1 MTSEA
6 LLLIVSFSTV
16 LQFCAFFISIYAL
29 RFVDFRAA
37 WAVVGLVTFLMAV
50 HRSTTL
56 ADVWMEPEAYPTSVT
71 AELIALSI
79 SLLVVVGLSIGL
91 SLVRNLSHRLELSE
105 QNQKA
110 LQESELKFKAL
121 TEGSDA
127 GFVVLDADGNV
138 LECNETYI
146 KLTGRKVPEEIIG
159 HNLAE
164 WVVNE
169 RNEGEVYV
177 SDELAKI
184 REEQRETS
192 NQRAQQYEGAILVHP
207 DGKRIPIV
215 VLSSAVET
223 PSGLQILALVRDIS
237 EREEARKKLEASEK
251 RANLL
256 LDCSPISTAIFS
268 SEGHLLRT
276 NKAHDDLWGVPFGE
290 LLVEPDSDLEERLN
304 ILKDPQSLAI
314 LGKDRLEA
322 VFAGER
328 LEIGPLTYR
337 ASEFNPAMGR
347 DNFVMVLFFPL
358 LNDSGGVEQV
368 VQMHVDLT
376 ERIIIEQK
384 LREREALY
392 RAVIDATND
401 GFAVLLPDE
410 TVVDANDEYVRIV
423 GHKDLS
429 EIKGRI
435 SRQWVSEDMGLE
447 ELGRLL
453 KEGGKRHGVR
463 IDYKHEDGSIVPAE
477 VSGAVVETDS
487 GPQVVVLARDIS
499 ERLQV
504 EEKLRQAQKMD
515 AIGKLT
521 GGVAHDFNNLL
532 AVVFGNAELALG
544 NETAEREVGTYL
556 NAILV
561 AAERGADLTHRLL
574 AFSRQ
579 TPLAPKVINIDD
591 ALDNAHALLQRLIGE
606 DIDLVLIKAKDTPS
620 CEVDPSEL
628 ESVIVNLANNAREAM
643 PKGGKLIIET
653 DHRIC
658 DQDSPMVSAGEL
670 AAGEYVVVSISDS
683 GVGIE
688 PDILDK
694 VTEPF
699 FTTKNIAE
707 GAGLGLSMAYGF
719 AKQSNGHLTIYS
731 EPGEGTT
738 IKLYLPAHLENAQE
752 LATDIISQVPHG
764 DEKILLVEDDPALN
778 ALACHM
784 LEVLEYRVE
793 TAGDARTAIELF
805 HRHGD
810 FDMLVTDI
818 MLPGG
823 LNGQELAEQL
833 LSVNPQLKVMFMS
846 GYTENTVLHHGR
858 LDEGVVLLQKPFRIL
873 DLGLTVRQV
882 LDA

>member
-1 MTSEA
+1 MRETKPLGEATSE
-6 LLLIVSFSTV
+6 
-16 LQFCAFFISIYAL
+16 
-29 RFVDFRAA
+29 
-37 WAVVGLVTFLMAV
+37 
-50 HRSTTL
+50 
-56 ADVWMEPEAYPTSVT
+56 
-71 AELIALSI
+71 
-79 SLLVVVGLSIGL
+79 
-91 SLVRNLSHRLELSE
+91 
-105 QNQKA
+105 
-110 LQESELKFKAL
+110 L
-121 TEGSDA
+121 T
-127 GFVVLDADGNV
+127 
-138 LECNETYI
+138 
-146 KLTGRKVPEEIIG
+146 
-159 HNLAE
+159 
-164 WVVNE
+164 
-169 RNEGEVYV
+169 
-177 SDELAKI
+177 
-184 REEQRETS
+184 
-192 NQRAQQYEGAILVHP
+192 QQYDGATVVHP
-207 DGKRIPIV
+207 DGKTIPVIV
-215 VLSSAVET
+215 YSSAMQT
-223 PSGLQILALVRDIS
+223 PSGLQILCLVRDIS

-251 RANLL
+251 QANLL
-256 LDCSPISTAIFS
+256 FDNSPISTAIYS
-268 SEGHLLRT
+268 SEGYFLRA
-276 NKAHDDLWGVPFGE
+276 NKAHDELWGVPFQQ
-290 LLVEPDSDLEERLN
+290 LLAEYNSELEEDFN
-304 ILKDPQSLAI
+304 ILEDPQLLEIVGSE
-314 LGKDRLEA
+314 KLEA
-322 VFAGER
+322 IFAGER
-328 LEIGPLTYR
+328 LVLEPVTYR
-337 ASEFNPAMGR
+337 ASEYNSRTGR
-347 DNFVMVLFFPL
+347 DNYVMTSFFPL
-358 LNDSGGVEQV
+358 HNENGDVERV

-376 ERIIIEQK
+376 ERAATEKK

-392 RAVIDATND
+392 QAVIDSTND

-410 TVVDANDEYVRIV
+410 TVVDANEEYVRIV
-423 GHKDLS
+423 GHTDLS

-435 SRQWVSEDMGLE
+435 SRQWVSDDMGIEERE
-447 ELGRLL
+447 ELI
-453 KEGGKRHGVR
+453 KTGGKKHGIR
-463 IDYKHEDGSIVPAE
+463 IDYKHPDGSIVPAE
-477 VSGAVVETDS
+477 VSGAMVETES
-487 GPQVVVLARDIS
+487 GPQIVVLARDIS
-499 ERLQV
+499 ERLES
-504 EEKLRQAQKMD
+504 EEKLRQVQKMD

-544 NETAEREVGTYL
+544 NEIAEREVGTYL

-591 ALDNAHALLQRLIGE
+591 ALDNANALLQRIIGE
-606 DIDLVLIKAKDTPS
+606 DIDLLLIKAEAVPS
-620 CEVDPSEL
+620 CEVDPGEL
-628 ESVIVNLANNAREAM
+628 ESVIINLANNAREAM

-653 DHRIC
+653 HHRIC

-670 AAGEYVVVSISDS
+670 AAGDYVVVSMTDS
-683 GVGIE
+683 GIGIE

-731 EPGEGTT
+731 EPGEGTA
-738 IKLYLPAHLENAQE
+738 INIYLPAHIQDAQE

-793 TAGDARTAIELF
+793 TAGDARAAIELY

-823 LNGQELAEQL
+823 LNGHELAEQL
-833 LSVNPQLKVMFMS
+833 LSVNPQLKIMFMS

-882 LDA
+882 LDS